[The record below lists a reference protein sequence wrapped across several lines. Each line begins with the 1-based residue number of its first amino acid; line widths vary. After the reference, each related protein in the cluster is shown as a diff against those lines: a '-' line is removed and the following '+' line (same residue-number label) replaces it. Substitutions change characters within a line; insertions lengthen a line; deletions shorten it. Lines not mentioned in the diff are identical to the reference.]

1 MVECHL
7 AKVDVEGSNPFSR
20 SRNRADVPKK
30 EPVEQRCPAGFFRL
44 STAHAPECRGARPK
58 GAEHRRTRDSAD
70 VTVIRR
76 TREKAGEL
84 QRDSQAD
91 AEQNRSA
98 VHRYVPRSGA
108 VAREFRHEPPALPH
122 PGLDAE
128 HAA

>member
-1 MVECHL
+1 MPSRL
-7 AKVDVEGSNPFSR
+7 FSSEYR
-20 SRNRADVPKK
+20 SPPQYRD
-30 EPVEQRCPAGFFRL
+30 
-44 STAHAPECRGARPK
+44 ARPK

-70 VTVIRR
+70 VTVIGRK
-76 TREKAGEL
+76 REKTGES